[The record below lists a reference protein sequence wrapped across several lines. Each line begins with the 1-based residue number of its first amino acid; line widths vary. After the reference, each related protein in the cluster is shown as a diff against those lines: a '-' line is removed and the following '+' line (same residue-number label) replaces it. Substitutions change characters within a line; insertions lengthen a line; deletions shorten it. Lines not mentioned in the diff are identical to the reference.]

1 MENTR
6 TDMTTNPFKITAN
19 DWGVKKTKLK
29 KMFSQLSDTDL
40 SFVQGQEKELAVR
53 LQSKLGKSEDEVQK
67 LLHEL

>member
-6 TDMTTNPFKITAN
+6 TDMSTIPFKITAN
-19 DWGVKKTKLK
+19 DWGDKKTKLK
-29 KMFSQLSDTDL
+29 NKFSQLSDTDL

-53 LQSKLGKSEDEVQK
+53 LQSKLGKSEAEVQK